1 MTQLDKLHK
10 RICSRPKDFTWE
22 ELARLLKAYG
32 YEELA
37 GGKTGGSRRR
47 FFNPAIQLVIT
58 LHKPHP
64 GNILKEYQLKE
75 IIAHLGIC
83 R

>member
-1 MTQLDKLHK
+1 MTKLDKLHK
-10 RICSRPKDFTWE
+10 RLCAKPKDFAWE
-22 ELARLLKAYG
+22 ELARLLRVHN
-32 YEELA
+32 YEEVV
-37 GGKTGGSRRR
+37 GGKTGDSRRR
-47 FFNPAIQLVIT
+47 FFNATTQRVIT

-75 IIAHLGIC
+75 VIEHLGIC

>member
-1 MTQLDKLHK
+1 MTQLEKLHK

-22 ELARLLKAYG
+22 ELVRLLKAHG
-32 YEELA
+32 YDELT

-47 FFNPAIQLVIT
+47 FFNPATQLVIT